1 MTCQAVDDRY
11 SSPNSDH
18 ITGVVIQERRIPK
31 ADLASQWPVML
42 VVFILTLVA
51 IGGYIALM
59 PVRYASEAVVA
70 FQPEE
75 GRSDGREL
83 VSLLIQTYPE
93 FVVSDGS
100 LRNAASAAGVPE
112 AMVRDNTSAEIP
124 PLTLTMTIRTVLPQ
138 PTQAQAATQSLV
150 DQVVSQGNVD
160 PYLTATA
167 ISNASLPQNPAGPPR
182 ALMYAVATLLAAG
195 LALLVGLIAARA
207 RADRSSFGEL

>member
-1 MTCQAVDDRY
+1 
-11 SSPNSDH
+11 
-18 ITGVVIQERRIPK
+18 
-31 ADLASQWPVML
+31 
-42 VVFILTLVA
+42 
-51 IGGYIALM
+51 
-59 PVRYASEAVVA
+59 
-70 FQPEE
+70 
-75 GRSDGREL
+75 
-83 VSLLIQTYPE
+83 
-93 FVVSDGS
+93 
-100 LRNAASAAGVPE
+100 
-112 AMVRDNTSAEIP
+112 MVRDNTSAEIP

-160 PYLTATA
+160 PYLMATA